1 MGSMGGEVKMKEKK
15 TIYTN
20 QRQKTDMDCSVC
32 KKKRECDSQAE
43 GKFCDSFRSE
53 TFIPGKRKPLKVWE
67 EERKARQAV
76 KKQ

>member
-1 MGSMGGEVKMKEKK
+1 MINMKEKK
-15 TIYTN
+15 TTYAN
-20 QRQKTDMDCSVC
+20 QLQKTDMDCSVC
-32 KKKRECDSQAE
+32 KRKKKCSSAAE

-76 KKQ
+76 KE

>member
-1 MGSMGGEVKMKEKK
+1 MKKK
-15 TIYTN
+15 KAICN
-20 QRQKTDMDCSVC
+20 EQQQKTDLDCCVC
-32 KKKRECDSQAE
+32 TRQKGCDSRAE

-76 KKQ
+76 KKE